1 VRLRTELMALICLT
15 ALAINSAAHAAVPT
29 FDVSYRAEVRG
40 VYGGIARQWSEQ
52 GEAGQWVFRAD
63 VAPRRLARMFGAKRI
78 QEESVLELADGA
90 LRTLSF
96 HSTEGRDAE
105 TKVLATYD
113 HATGVA
119 TVERERVREVEIPA
133 DALDRLGLQL
143 ALAHD
148 LSEGGPREVYHVV
161 TGAQLHEMRFEFIE
175 ETEIEVPAGTFPV
188 VLYRRT
194 EDRPGR
200 SSLLW
205 LAPSLD
211 YIAVRIDEMR
221 GDEVRSRLELDAIN

>member
-1 VRLRTELMALICLT
+1 MIRYHYSYLALVA
-15 ALAINSAAHAAVPT
+15 ALALSQAAAAAVPV
-29 FDVSYRAEVRG
+29 FDVTYRAEVRG
-40 VYGGIARQWSEQ
+40 VYGGRARQWVEQ
-52 GEAGQWVFRAD
+52 GEDGTWVFQAE
-63 VAPRRLARMFGAKRI
+63 VTPRRLARMFGAKRI
-78 QEESVLELADGA
+78 HEESVMELDGGQ
-90 LRTLSF
+90 LRSLSF

-113 HATGVA
+113 HATGMA
-119 TVERERVREVEIPA
+119 TVERERVRELEIPA

-143 ALAHD
+143 ALYQD
-148 LSEGGPREVYHVV
+148 LAEGGPREVYRVV
-161 TGAQLHEMRFEFIE
+161 TGAELHEMRFEFIE
-175 ETEIEVPAGTFPV
+175 ETEIEVRAGTFPV

-205 LAPSLD
+205 LAPSLG

-221 GDEVRSRLELDAIN
+221 GDDVRSRLELEAVD